1 MKPVEKIGGGFTR
14 ALAGEKGLCRSKI
27 LRNSSPL
34 LLCDF
39 FIYGCIFLGHLEREL
54 DSETARARERL
65 LVSLSLLWGFSS
77 SNDING
83 PMRSKLGPTSPAQNP
98 LIRPVSVVWTKSLVL
113 LQIESIFTVK
123 CYNANAKIIFLNLL
137 LFFKKV

>member
-14 ALAGEKGLCRSKI
+14 ALASEKGLCRSKI

-54 DSETARARERL
+54 DSETARQRDSESEREAF
-65 LVSLSLLWGFSS
+65 GF
-77 SNDING
+77 
-83 PMRSKLGPTSPAQNP
+83 PLTS
-98 LIRPVSVVWTKSLVL
+98 VGVF
-113 LQIESIFTVK
+113 E
-123 CYNANAKIIFLNLL
+123 
-137 LFFKKV
+137 FK